1 MNIISKAIE
10 ISKDYVESP
19 LLNDKNTILSMNLPE
34 EPNIDWYTTFFTVN
48 DLQKTSKKVRRLSN
62 KEEKALF
69 LRYNLARKNIK
80 QLYDLM
86 KESNN
91 KVSFRLAIKKWYNVA
106 IECRQILT
114 KYNLALV
121 IFGMRS
127 FLKAGLNFNDLL
139 SEGNVALLNAINK
152 FDVTTGNKFS
162 TYATYAIRNALIK
175 ELNKYKKYYEQCPV
189 SLDPSLGNGED
200 EEDNLVDKNRD
211 DQKEYLIE
219 ILEDVLKDN
228 TAQLSRVERQV
239 VKMRYLDD
247 YKKTYTEIGSAIG
260 ITGEWARQHNL
271 TALAKLRKFLEKH
284 A

>member
-189 SLDPSLGNGED
+189 SPDPSLGNGED